1 MFQIKI
7 SPTEVLARLKQLGI
21 HPILALDAVI
31 SNLINREEFL
41 KAENLCMAL
50 DRKKE
55 FGAEQIALKRKKVLS
70 AKVAS
75 IFLTGMNGERTAKED
90 QTDYELI
97 YSLVQRK
104 EIDLKDAKLG
114 TKPDGTMI
122 TLADIWSDELAVT
135 R

>member
-1 MFQIKI
+1 M
-7 SPTEVLARLKQLGI
+7 
-21 HPILALDAVI
+21 
-31 SNLINREEFL
+31 
-41 KAENLCMAL
+41 
-50 DRKKE
+50 
-55 FGAEQIALKRKKVLS
+55 S